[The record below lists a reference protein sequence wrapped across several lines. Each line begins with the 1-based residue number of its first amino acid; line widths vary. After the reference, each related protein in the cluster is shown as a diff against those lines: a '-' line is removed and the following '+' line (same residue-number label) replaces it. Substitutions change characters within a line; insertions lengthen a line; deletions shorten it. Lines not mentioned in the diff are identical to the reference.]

1 MLSWCGRCKPRPV
14 MSLKSKSRLG
24 AFAGRLCFIFGIE
37 SGDIA
42 KRHWDIRR
50 IVLNQSFNMD
60 VQYRLFLN

>member
-1 MLSWCGRCKPRPV
+1 